1 MEVNI
6 VAILG
11 LLLLLAAGGL
21 AVDMVVQNTSS
32 ISVDAVGQTFS
43 LSPGWLFVAGVAAGA
58 IALLGLSMLVG
69 GVTRARRRRSTLRNT
84 RSSVQELQD
93 ERDRLAVEL
102 ERERAGR
109 TTATV
114 GARRNDDRALHD
126 DNSGEIDLADERHA
140 RTTTSGD
147 YVADRREP
155 IETGRRGLFHRTR

>member
-1 MEVNI
+1 M
-6 VAILG
+6 AILG

-43 LSPGWLFVAGVAAGA
+43 LSPGWLFVAGAAAGA

-69 GVTRARRRRSTLRNT
+69 GMTRARRRRSTLRNT
-84 RSSVQELQD
+84 RSSVQDLQD

-109 TTATV
+109 TTTTV
-114 GARRNDDRALHD
+114 GARRNDDRALRD

-147 YVADRREP
+147 DVADRREP